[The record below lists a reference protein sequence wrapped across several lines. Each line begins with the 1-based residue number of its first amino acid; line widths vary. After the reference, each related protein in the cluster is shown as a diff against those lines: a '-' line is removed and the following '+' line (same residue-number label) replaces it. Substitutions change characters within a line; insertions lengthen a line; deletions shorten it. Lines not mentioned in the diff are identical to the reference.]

1 MTLAVYL
8 MIGFVDTLAILAIM
22 FKLFRMPF
30 FEYSREVLALSLIIS
45 CSSYLLRVEV
55 GSATLD
61 MVVQISMYIGF
72 LIYVIKIRIVKSVII
87 ACAGYSAFSA
97 IQLLIAVLLF
107 LSGLMNSEI
116 VKDNAGIGIFTLQ
129 IISELAVFL
138 VSFVL
143 HKTKWGWSYVIL
155 PPHDFFVKEPSNPLE
170 KKLLVVAVMVMLSFI
185 IIFIAY
191 QHFSFYLVTAVNISC
206 YLWLYLIS
214 RMRDYYDA
222 RRSRMDRLPPD
233 KMEEGL

>member
-1 MTLAVYL
+1 MALAVYL
-8 MIGFVDTLAILAIM
+8 MLGFIDTLAILAIM

-87 ACAGYSAFSA
+87 ACAGYSAFAA
-97 IQLLIAVLLF
+97 IQLFIAALLF
-107 LSGLMNSEI
+107 LSGLMDSQI
-116 VKDNAGIGIFTLQ
+116 VKDTAGIGIFMLQ
-129 IISELAVFL
+129 MISQLAVFL
-138 VSFVL
+138 VSFLL
-143 HKTKWGWSYVIL
+143 HKKQWGWSYVIR
-155 PPHDFFVKEPSNPLE
+155 PPHDFFVKETSNPLE
-170 KKLLVVAVMVMLSFI
+170 KKLLVVAVVVMLSFVTA
-185 IIFIAY
+185 FIAY
-191 QHFSFYLVTAVNISC
+191 QHFSFFLVTSINICC

-222 RRSRMDRLPPD
+222 SRSRMDRLPPD
-233 KMEEGL
+233 KMEKGL

>member
-1 MTLAVYL
+1 MALAVYL
-8 MIGFVDTLAILAIM
+8 ILGFFDTLAILAIM

-30 FEYSREVLALSLIIS
+30 FEYIKEMTALSVIIS

-72 LIYVIKIRIVKSVII
+72 LIFVIKIRIVKSVII
-87 ACAGYSAFSA
+87 ACAGYSAFAA
-97 IQLLIAVLLF
+97 IQLLIAALLF
-107 LSGLMNSEI
+107 LIGLLDSEI
-116 VKDNAGIGIFTLQ
+116 VKNTDGIGVFTLQ

-143 HKTKWGWSYVIL
+143 HKKQWGWSYVIR
-155 PPHDFFVKEPSNPLE
+155 PPHDFFVKEMSNPLE
-170 KKLLVVAVMVMLSFI
+170 KKLLVVAVVAMLSFI
-185 IIFIAY
+185 TAFIAY
-191 QHFSFYLVTAVNISC
+191 QHFSFYLVTSINICC
-206 YLWLYLIS
+206 YLWLYFIS

-222 RRSRMDRLPPD
+222 RRSRMGRLPPD
-233 KMEEGL
+233 KMEKRL

>member
-8 MIGFVDTLAILAIM
+8 MLGFIDTLAILAIM

-87 ACAGYSAFSA
+87 ACAGYSAFAA
-97 IQLLIAVLLF
+97 IQVLIAVPIF
-107 LSGLMNSEI
+107 LSGFMDSQI
-116 VKDNAGIGIFTLQ
+116 VKDTGGVGIYTIQ
-129 IISELAVFL
+129 IMTELGAFL

-143 HKTKWGWSYVIL
+143 HAKQWGWSYVIR

-170 KKLLVVAVMVMLSFI
+170 KKLLVVAVVVMLCFLGG
-185 IIFIAY
+185 FTVY
-191 QHFSFYLVTAVNISC
+191 LHLSFYLITGVMICC

-222 RRSRMDRLPPD
+222 RRSRMDRLPSD
-233 KMEEGL
+233 KMEKGL